1 VSSRLSHLSVHV
13 RDLDRSVRFWTEVVG
28 LELLAREAGY
38 ALVGTAGGFGLGL
51 EERDQHLIGAVGI
64 TIAVEV
70 DDVHAT
76 YERMLA
82 AGVAVAGPPAAQPRG
97 VVEAFLEDPDGYRC
111 SIFSGLT

>member
-13 RDLDRSVRFWTEVVG
+13 RDLDETVRFWTEVVG
-28 LELLAREAGY
+28 LELLARGEGY
-38 ALVGTAGGFGLGL
+38 ASVGTTDGFTLGL
-51 EERDQHLIGAVGI
+51 EERDEHLIGAVGV

-82 AGVAVAGPPAAQPRG
+82 AGVAVAGPPAAQPSG
-97 VVEAFLEDPDGYRC
+97 AVEALLVDPNGYRC
-111 SIFSGLT
+111 SIHTT

>member
-1 VSSRLSHLSVHV
+1 VSSRLSHLFVHV
-13 RDLDRSVRFWTEVVG
+13 RDLDVSIRFWTEVIG
-28 LELLAREAGY
+28 LRLLALEDGY
-38 ALVGTAGGFGLGL
+38 ARVGTVDGFALGL

-76 YERMLA
+76 YERLLA

-97 VVEAFLEDPDGYRC
+97 VIEAFLEDPDGYRC
-111 SIFSGLT
+111 AIFSD

>member
-1 VSSRLSHLSVHV
+1 VSSHLSHLFVHV

-28 LELLAREAGY
+28 LELLVREDGY
-38 ALVGTAGGFGLGL
+38 ARVGTAGGFALGI
-51 EERDQHLIGAVGI
+51 EERDEHLIGAVGI

-82 AGVAVAGPPAAQPRG
+82 AGVAVAGPPALQPWG
-97 VVEAFLEDPDGYRC
+97 DVHASLEDPDGYRC
-111 SIFSGLT
+111 SIFSR